1 MAQSAEKGKTILGLE
16 PFWDKPSSN
25 PPTPWEKWRSQLK
38 MALVPKTN
46 IELDDLLREKPTT
59 IIYPPELVEE
69 QPVQNPTQTMER
81 ERLTRYNQAIAKWKN
96 ECNIIDR
103 IGVLCGDKPWDIA
116 DIRAKSMIY
125 LTIGIEGR
133 RMHTRKYPHTNVENI
148 TTQQLWEEL
157 ELTFI
162 RPRNVTFDRY
172 LLLTRRQQK
181 GETVEQFHSA
191 LRSLAEFC
199 QLGALEDDLLRDIF
213 TANMIDPE
221 IQKELLKVTLEPEK
235 ALELA
240 ISIELGARSQL
251 AIQAKNTT
259 DSSMVTIV
267 GRSEPVLAISSS
279 RYRGNY
285 RGNFSQPQGNY
296 QPPRGNSH
304 QSNRQQFQQH
314 NCRNCVQP
322 WTQEHRSKCQAI
334 GQTCRRCNKPNHLAK
349 VCRSNMNR
357 YTNNRNV
364 NEIIEQDETQNE
376 EQINMVSLNNEKGS
390 IREDSEDDYMV
401 NLISPTETSP
411 TPTKLHIKFG
421 NTKYW
426 VMVDSGSSNSLVTE
440 RMAHEIEDRDKNSWW
455 SRKTNPTN
463 LRSFTNTPIRNVGT
477 LYCDIECNGWN
488 AGRADLI
495 VVPNNHRAIIGRD
508 LFQGLGIQVNQ
519 QPSPKS
525 EGKQI
530 ALIQNVE
537 GQNLKTEIS
546 KKFPN
551 LIRRIGLS
559 KTHTVKSKFKTNFTP
574 VHQRGR
580 RIPIH
585 LQSQVE
591 EELKKLEEN
600 HSGINPAQTHQHHGK
615 SGEVS

>member
-1 MAQSAEKGKTILGLE
+1 
-16 PFWDKPSSN
+16 
-25 PPTPWEKWRSQLK
+25 
-38 MALVPKTN
+38 
-46 IELDDLLREKPTT
+46 
-59 IIYPPELVEE
+59 
-69 QPVQNPTQTMER
+69 
-81 ERLTRYNQAIAKWKN
+81 
-96 ECNIIDR
+96 
-103 IGVLCGDKPWDIA
+103 
-116 DIRAKSMIY
+116 
-125 LTIGIEGR
+125 
-133 RMHTRKYPHTNVENI
+133 
-148 TTQQLWEEL
+148 
-157 ELTFI
+157 
-162 RPRNVTFDRY
+162 
-172 LLLTRRQQK
+172 
-181 GETVEQFHSA
+181 
-191 LRSLAEFC
+191 
-199 QLGALEDDLLRDIF
+199 
-213 TANMIDPE
+213 
-221 IQKELLKVTLEPEK
+221 
-235 ALELA
+235 
-240 ISIELGARSQL
+240 
-251 AIQAKNTT
+251 
-259 DSSMVTIV
+259 
-267 GRSEPVLAISSS
+267 
-279 RYRGNY
+279 
-285 RGNFSQPQGNY
+285 
-296 QPPRGNSH
+296 
-304 QSNRQQFQQH
+304 
-314 NCRNCVQP
+314 
-322 WTQEHRSKCQAI
+322 
-334 GQTCRRCNKPNHLAK
+334 
-349 VCRSNMNR
+349 MNR

-376 EQINMVSLNNEKGS
+376 EQINMVSLNNEISS
-390 IREDSEDDYMV
+390 IREDLEDDYMV

-440 RMAHEIEDRDKNSWW
+440 RIAHEIEDRDKNSWW

-519 QPSPKS
+519 QPSPKP

-546 KKFPN
+546 KTFPN
-551 LIRRIGLS
+551 LIRRIGRS

-591 EELKKLEEN
+591 EELKKLEKNGNIIKLDKCSDKNFISPIVITVKRDKTIKLAMDSKVINKAIHKNKYQMQNIDCLMDNIAQSISESSHESEVFFPPSTYVTHTASY
-600 HSGINPAQTHQHHGK
+600 HSTRQPESIAILI
-615 SGEVS
+615 S